1 MIELRILRLAG
12 IVWMGPKHHHRC
24 LIRWRHRGLMQA
36 DGEGSKVNTEAEIRV
51 TWPRSFGSH
60 QEPEEAR
67 NRFFSK
73 ASGGST
79 AC

>member
-1 MIELRILRLAG
+1 
-12 IVWMGPKHHHRC
+12 
-24 LIRWRHRGLMQA
+24 MQA